1 VNATPVIAIVD
12 DDPAVRHAMGG
23 LVRAFGMAVEL
34 YAGGPALLQSPSIDG
49 IDCVITDVQ
58 MPGMNGFA
66 LCEALRARGLR
77 MPVIFMTAFDLRDFA
92 QRARD
97 AGAACFLGKPFG
109 DTDLLRCIERALAM
123 PRRPSRPG
131 RGQASAG

>member
-1 VNATPVIAIVD
+1 MKATPVIAIVD
-12 DDPAVRHAMGG
+12 DDAAVRHAIGG
-23 LVRAFGMAVEL
+23 LVRASGMAVEL
-34 YAGGPALLQSPSIDG
+34 YAGGPALLQSSSVDG
-49 IDCVITDVQ
+49 IDCVITDLQ

-97 AGAACFLGKPFG
+97 AGAACFLGKPFS
-109 DTDLLRCIERALAM
+109 DTDVLRCIERALAM
-123 PRRPSRPG
+123 HRGPSRPG
-131 RGQASAG
+131 QGQASAG

>member
-1 VNATPVIAIVD
+1 MNATPFIAIVD
-12 DDPAVRHAMGG
+12 DDAAVRHAIGR

-34 YAGGPALLQSPSIDG
+34 YADGPALLQSSSIDR

-77 MPVIFMTAFDLRDFA
+77 VPVIFMTAFDLQDFA
-92 QRARD
+92 LRARA
-97 AGAACFLGKPFG
+97 AGAACFLGKPF
-109 DTDLLRCIERALAM
+109 DETEMLRCIERALATH
-123 PRRPSRPG
+123 RS
-131 RGQASAG
+131 S